1 MRYLAVA
8 RFRLLTT
15 IRSATPIFL
24 VAAAPAL
31 IGALIES
38 MPEPLY
44 RSEADGMMRVTAI
57 ASVFAWLFH
66 SFVMLMSC
74 EAFGNLRLLRPDLTS
89 LPSDLMDSAP
99 IGPTERFWGEALGIF
114 AATLII
120 HVCCLPLLAADAA
133 LSPLPIGLFLWME
146 AGLVGMLILASAS
159 AAWKRLAPR
168 TKMSATRTMR
178 SGLLF
183 FILVLILF
191 SATTNWVAFRD
202 ALAEFAGGPSMNSWA
217 RVTATVENPLLLLL
231 LFSLLYA
238 SYLFY
243 YVVSTRKPVQA

>member
-24 VAAAPAL
+24 VAAVPPL
-31 IGALIES
+31 IGAAIES
-38 MPEPLY
+38 IPEPLF
-44 RSEADGMMRVTAI
+44 RSEADLYMRVHAI
-57 ASVFAWLFH
+57 AGLFAWLLH
-66 SFVMLMSC
+66 SLVLLMSC
-74 EAFGNLRLLRPDLTS
+74 EAFGNLRLLRPDLTT

-99 IGPTERFWGEALGIF
+99 IGPSQRFWGEALGIF
-114 AATLII
+114 TATLVI
-120 HVCCLPLLAADAA
+120 HVCCIPLLAIDAA
-133 LSPLPIGLFLWME
+133 LGPLPMSLFLWIE
-146 AGLVGMLILASAS
+146 AGLITMLVLASAS

-168 TKMSATRTMR
+168 TLMSATRTMR

-191 SATTNWVAFRD
+191 RATTEWVAFRD
-202 ALAEFAGGPSMNSWA
+202 ALAEFAGGPSMNAWA
-217 RVTATVENPLLLLL
+217 RVSATVESPLLLLL

-243 YVVSTRKPVQA
+243 YVASTRKPARA